1 MASAMILAAGLGTR
15 LRPLTDELPKPLLW
29 LGDRPLI
36 AHIAEQLA
44 AGGVRRAA
52 LNKSHLAER
61 FSRDLI
67 AAFPVPVDVLHEPEP
82 FGTAGGLAN
91 AAGALGDGDVIL
103 WNGDILIDLD
113 VAALCAAHGQ
123 RGAAAT
129 LAVAP
134 RPAGEGTVGVGAQGE
149 VVRLRGERFGEEV
162 AGGDFVG
169 VHVVGEALRR
179 RLPPRGCMVGDVYL
193 PWLREGRAIY
203 RDVRGARRVARHRHG
218 RRVPRGER
226 ALARA
231 ARPAEPRRPGRVRRR
246 GRGRDR
252 QRRGRGRA
260 GRGGRGAARVRCVAG
275 GAGGRRR
282 ARRARRG
289 DDAGA
294 RRARGRLI
302 APPGPNGEARRGAQ
316 RCRRH
321 GRPHWSDAAQR
332 MNIWSTGTLGM
343 GRPSLHVAAKRPKK
357 GTVHRYALDVL
368 HAPATCVP
376 AVALAPVRARRRRMR
391 GRTIA
396 VGSPAAVAALD
407 ADADASW
414 RAEQRRQ
421 RR

>member
-1 MASAMILAAGLGTR
+1 MGAVERILGDLARVVRICVPEGGLRPGSSSCGGSELPGPRGVDPRPCLVPAPRALALDFFDVSREGAILPRMASAMILAAGLGTR

-91 AAGALGDGDVIL
+91 AAGALGDGDVVL

-193 PWLREGRAIY
+193 PWLREGRALATFAAPAVWHDIGTVAAY
-203 RDVRGARRVARHRHG
+203 LAASARWLAQRGLQSHVGPGASVAEGVDVTGSVVG
-218 RRVPRGER
+218 
-226 ALARA
+226 
-231 ARPAEPRRPGRVRRR
+231 
-246 GRGRDR
+246 
-252 QRRGRGRA
+252 
-260 GRGGRGAARVRCVAG
+260 
-275 GAGGRRR
+275 
-282 ARRARRG
+282 
-289 DDAGA
+289 AGA
-294 RRARGRLI
+294 RVEGAGALRGCVVWPGARVSVGADAEAPLERAVVTTQGR
-302 APPGPNGEARRGAQ
+302 
-316 RCRRH
+316 
-321 GRPHWSDAAQR
+321 
-332 MNIWSTGTLGM
+332 
-343 GRPSLHVAAKRPKK
+343 V
-357 GTVHRYALDVL
+357 
-368 HAPATCVP
+368 
-376 AVALAPVRARRRRMR
+376 VRAA
-391 GRTIA
+391 G
-396 VGSPAAVAALD
+396 
-407 ADADASW
+407 
-414 RAEQRRQ
+414 
-421 RR
+421 

>member
-67 AAFPVPVDVLHEPEP
+67 AVFPVPVEVLHEPEP

-91 AAGALGDGDVIL
+91 AAGALGDGDVVL

-113 VAALCAAHGQ
+113 VAALCEAHRE

-134 RPAGEGTVGVGAQGE
+134 RPAGEGTVGVGARGE
-149 VVRLRGERFGEEV
+149 VVRLRGERFGEEA

-193 PWLREGRAIY
+193 PWLREGRALATFAAPGVWHDIGTLAAY
-203 RDVRGARRVARHRHG
+203 LDASARWLAQRGLRSHVGPGASVAEGVDVTGSVIGAGARVEGAGALRRCVVWPGARVA
-218 RRVPRGER
+218 V
-226 ALARA
+226 
-231 ARPAEPRRPGRVRRR
+231 
-246 GRGRDR
+246 
-252 QRRGRGRA
+252 
-260 GRGGRGAARVRCVAG
+260 
-275 GAGGRRR
+275 
-282 ARRARRG
+282 
-289 DDAGA
+289 DAGA
-294 RRARGRLI
+294 PLERAVVTTQG
-302 APPGPNGEARRGAQ
+302 Q
-316 RCRRH
+316 
-321 GRPHWSDAAQR
+321 
-332 MNIWSTGTLGM
+332 
-343 GRPSLHVAAKRPKK
+343 V
-357 GTVHRYALDVL
+357 
-368 HAPATCVP
+368 
-376 AVALAPVRARRRRMR
+376 VRA
-391 GRTIA
+391 
-396 VGSPAAVAALD
+396 AA
-407 ADADASW
+407 
-414 RAEQRRQ
+414 
-421 RR
+421 